1 MVVDV
6 AEDGI
11 LTVTT
16 WGIPSYRQN
25 TFPQDAIE
33 VSPIFS
39 FQIAPH

>member
-6 AEDGI
+6 AEDGT

-16 WGIPSYRQN
+16 WGIPSYCQN

-33 VSPIFS
+33 ATPILS
-39 FQIAPH
+39 FQIVLR